1 MKTRVA
7 ASQIYLPAFQLAASQ
22 ADEGKIRQAYAI
34 AGLTSCGER
43 MALKLRYSS
52 LLAPTGVKLL

>member
-22 ADEGKIRQAYAI
+22 ADETKIRQAYAND
-34 AGLTSCGER
+34 GVTSCEER
-43 MALKLRYSS
+43 IMLKLHYAS
-52 LLAPTGVKLL
+52 LLTPTGDKLP